1 MQFCETQTYLN
12 LARSFAG
19 ESQAGMRYQLIAR
32 EATAQG
38 YIALA
43 DEIKTLAK
51 NETVHARRFFEE
63 LTKRGGEAI
72 DNIDIDAGYPFHT
85 GDLVEMLRLA
95 AEDERAEHER
105 IYPAFAKIAK
115 EEGFAD
121 IAGLFTMIATVEKH
135 HEQIFSYLHEAMESG
150 NLYKNESPIL
160 YICKEC
166 GHKQTLKEAWDVC
179 PLCKSSQGFVAL
191 HIPYEKNSEFRNS
204 DKKEKI

>member
-1 MQFCETQTYLN
+1 MQFDETQTYLN

-43 DEIKTLAK
+43 DEIKRLAK

-63 LTKRGGEAI
+63 LTKRGQKL
-72 DNIDIDAGYPFHT
+72 DNIVIDAGYPYHT
-85 GDLVEMLRLA
+85 GDLCEMLRLA
-95 AEDERAEHER
+95 AEDERNEHER
-105 IYPAFAKIAK
+105 IYPAFAEIAAK
-115 EEGFAD
+115 EGFAD
-121 IAGLFTMIATVEKH
+121 IAGLFKLTANVEKH
-135 HEQIFSYLHEAMESG
+135 HQQIFDYLHEAMESG

-160 YICKEC
+160 YVCKEC
-166 GHKQTLKEAWDVC
+166 GHMHTSKEAWTVC

-191 HIPYEKNSEFRNS
+191 NVPY
-204 DKKEKI
+204 KKENV

>member
-1 MQFCETQTYLN
+1 MIFDETKTYLN

-63 LTKRGGEAI
+63 LTKRGEQL
-72 DNIDIDAGYPFHT
+72 DNIVIDAGYPYHT
-85 GDLVEMLRLA
+85 GDLIAMLKLA
-95 AEDERAEHER
+95 AIDEKNEHER
-105 IYPAFAKIAK
+105 IYPAFAEEALS
-115 EEGFAD
+115 EGFKDVAALFNL
-121 IAGLFTMIATVEKH
+121 IANVEKH
-135 HEQIFSYLHEAMESG
+135 HEQIFTYLYEAMESG

-160 YICKEC
+160 YVCKEC
-166 GHKQTLKEAWDVC
+166 GHMHTLKEAWTVC
-179 PLCKSSQGFVAL
+179 PLCHSSQGFVAL
-191 HIPYEKNSEFRNS
+191 NVPYG
-204 DKKEKI
+204 KEKI

>member
-85 GDLVEMLRLA
+85 GDLVEMLHLA
-95 AEDERAEHER
+95 AVDKRAEHET
-105 IYPAFAKIAK
+105 IYPAFAKTARD
-115 EEGFAD
+115 EGFAD

-135 HEQIFSYLHEAMESG
+135 HEQIFNYLHEAMESG

-191 HIPYEKNSEFRNS
+191 HVPYEKNSDLPS
-204 DKKEKI
+204 L

>member
-1 MQFCETQTYLN
+1 MQFCETQTYNN

-19 ESQAGMRYQLIAR
+19 ECQAGMRYQLIAR

-43 DEIKTLAK
+43 DEIKTIAK

-63 LTKRGGEAI
+63 LTKRGGNDI
-72 DNIDIDAGYPFHT
+72 DNIDLDAGFPFHT
-85 GDLVEMLRLA
+85 GNLVEALRLA
-95 AEDERAEHER
+95 AEDEKVEHER
-105 IYPAFAKIAK
+105 NYPEFAKVAT

-121 IAGLFTMIATVEKH
+121 VAALFTMIAKVEKH
-135 HEQIFSYLHEAMESG
+135 HEQVFNYLHEAMESG

-191 HIPYEKNSEFRNS
+191 HIPYEK
-204 DKKEKI
+204 EKV

>member
-1 MQFCETQTYLN
+1 MNFDETQTYLN

-43 DEIKTLAK
+43 DEIKSLAK

-63 LTKRGGEAI
+63 LTKRGGKL
-72 DNIDIDAGYPFHT
+72 DNIVIDAGYPFHT

-95 AEDERAEHER
+95 SEDERNEHER
-105 IYPAFAKIAK
+105 IYPEFARIAK

-121 IAGLFTMIATVEKH
+121 IAALFNLTATVEKH
-135 HEQIFSYLHEAMESG
+135 HEQIFNYLHEAMESG

-160 YICKEC
+160 YVCKEC
-166 GHKQTLKEAWDVC
+166 GHMHTSTEAWKIC

-191 HIPYEKNSEFRNS
+191 NVPYG
-204 DKKEKI
+204 KEKI

>member
-1 MQFCETQTYLN
+1 MIFDETKTYLN

-63 LTKRGGEAI
+63 LTKRGEKL
-72 DNIDIDAGYPFHT
+72 DNIVIDAGYPYHT
-85 GDLVEMLRLA
+85 GDLVAMLKLA
-95 AEDERAEHER
+95 AIDEKNEHER
-105 IYPAFAKIAK
+105 IYPAFAQEALS
-115 EEGFAD
+115 EGFKDVAALFNL
-121 IAGLFTMIATVEKH
+121 IANVEKH
-135 HEQIFSYLHEAMESG
+135 HEQIFTYLYEAMESG

-160 YICKEC
+160 YVCKEC
-166 GHKQTLKEAWDVC
+166 GHMHTLKEAWTVC
-179 PLCKSSQGFVAL
+179 PLCHSSQGFVAL
-191 HIPYEKNSEFRNS
+191 NVPYG
-204 DKKEKI
+204 KEKI